1 MDDKENNV
9 LNSLYNEDGT
19 IKAPYADPNDSGK
32 FATSVSTETVG
43 VGQDDINSFLGGGT
57 EAADGVQYKWDKQG
71 AERAEL
77 NYKKNLLETKANYL
91 TNRQEIE
98 SQGQAAQQQ
107 TDMQKYSENQ
117 SIDKVGW
124 TGGYVLDTERQM
136 SYLKTSIQA
145 QMYGQMELQKYGYD
159 TSLAAARLAYDTD
172 RYDLA
177 LQYYQQAIQ
186 NAVTESSQTGLY
198 IAPEVREHANN
209 YKIAS
214 DILNDPNATEEEKEN
229 AARVVTN
236 VTNWYKEYGIS
247 PAGVKT
253 MAKLTADAEIALNNQ
268 AQIKSMYEM
277 YAIDTQNN
285 YSIDIDSFGKV
296 GADGKIIT
304 SKDENGVITPEI
316 INFNNM
322 NANDLLAYAA
332 THDVAKQQVYG
343 YFENKVEQDIN
354 NYLETVKK
362 VEGEST
368 TYDVQAD
375 TLKQYLIDR
384 GLKDIT
390 SIYTEA
396 KNSEGYKTLLNDWN
410 FETKA
415 GNTPVYITIN
425 EAGDIEV
432 NINLKDNSAIVQT
445 ESGDGSIDA
454 TTGNVV
460 TDDWYYDATGKNKIA
475 YNYTDIDDLY
485 IKLNDNGV
493 QTGQKIII
501 DMNKDKSEWGDTI
514 DQTHFDSDTSKG
526 SAGPYIEQ
534 IQADAKAGKIQLGQ
548 YVQLNY
554 GGHNIFGG
562 ANYTYVYIGNGK
574 FAKCIIEPK
583 DDAHRDR
590 LADKFYVPEG
600 YKLEKPS
607 ASDYS
612 DNYKVYKK

>member
-19 IKAPYADPNDSGK
+19 VKAPYADPNDSGK

-57 EAADGVQYKWDKQG
+57 EAADGVQYKWDKQS

-77 NYKKNLLETKANYL
+77 NYKKNLLDTKANYL

-107 TDMQKYSENQ
+107 TDMQKYSQNQ

-136 SYLKTSIQA
+136 NYLKASIQA
-145 QMYGQMELQKYGYD
+145 QMYGQMELQRYGYD

-172 RYDLA
+172 KYDLA
-177 LQYYQQAIQ
+177 LKYYEQAIQ

-209 YKIAS
+209 YKIAA

-236 VTNWYKEYGIS
+236 VTNWYKDYGIS

-253 MAKLTADAEIALNNQ
+253 MAKLAADAEIALSNQ
-268 AQIKSMYEM
+268 AQMKSMYEM

-304 SKDENGVITPEI
+304 SKDENGVLTPEI

-390 SIYTEA
+390 AIYTAA

-415 GNTPVYITIN
+415 GTTPVYITIN
-425 EAGDIEV
+425 ESGDIEV
-432 NINLKDNSAIVQT
+432 NINLKDDSAIVQT
-445 ESGDGSIDA
+445 DTGEGTVDA
-454 TTGNVV
+454 TTGNIV
-460 TDDWYYDATGKNKIA
+460 TDDWYYDSTGINKVA
-475 YNYTDIDDLY
+475 YNYTDINDLY

-493 QTGQKIII
+493 QTGQKIVI
-501 DMNKDKSEWGDTI
+501 DMNQDKSEWGDYI
-514 DQTHFDSDTSKG
+514 DQTHFDADTSKG
-526 SAGPYIEQ
+526 KAGPYIEQ
-534 IQADAKAGKIQLGQ
+534 IQADAKAGKIKVGQ

-554 GGHNIFGG
+554 GSITAFGS
-562 ANYTYVYIGNGK
+562 ANYTYVYIGNGQ

-590 LADKFYVPEG
+590 LADKFYVPDG
-600 YKLEKPS
+600 YHLNKPTYD
-607 ASDYS
+607 DYS
-612 DNYKVYKK
+612 DKFTVYKD

>member
-1 MDDKENNV
+1 MDDKETNV

-57 EAADGVQYKWDKQG
+57 EAADGVQYKWDKQS

-77 NYKKNLLETKANYL
+77 NYKKNLLDTKANYL

-107 TDMQKYSENQ
+107 TDMQKYSQNQ

-136 SYLKTSIQA
+136 NYLKESIKA
-145 QMYGQMELQKYGYD
+145 QMYGQMELQKYGYE

-172 RYDLA
+172 KYDLA
-177 LQYYQQAIQ
+177 LKYYEQAIQ

-209 YKIAS
+209 YKIAA
-214 DILNDPNATEEEKEN
+214 DILNDPNATAEEKEN

-253 MAKLTADAEIALNNQ
+253 MAKLAADAEIALSNQ
-268 AQIKSMYEM
+268 AQMKSMYEM

-304 SKDENGVITPEI
+304 SKDENGVLTPEI

-390 SIYTEA
+390 AIYTAA

-410 FETKA
+410 FEAKA

-432 NINLKDNSAIVQT
+432 NINLKDDSSVVQT
-445 ESGDGSIDA
+445 ETGEGSIDA

-460 TDDWYYDATGKNKIA
+460 TDDWYYDATGKNIVA
-475 YNYTDIDDLY
+475 YNYTDINDLY

-501 DMNKDKSEWGDTI
+501 DMNEDKSKWGNKI
-514 DQTHFDSDTSKG
+514 DQTDFDSKTSKG
-526 SAGPYIEQ
+526 EAGTYIAK
-534 IQADAKAGKIQLGQ
+534 IQADAKAGKIKLGQ

-583 DDAHRDR
+583 DDGHRDR
-590 LADKFYVPEG
+590 LAAQFYVPDG
-600 YKLEKPS
+600 YRLAKPEYN
-607 ASDYS
+607 DYS
-612 DNYKVYKK
+612 DKFRIYKN

>member
-1 MDDKENNV
+1 MDDKETNV

-57 EAADGVQYKWDKQG
+57 EAADGVQYKWDKQS

-77 NYKKNLLETKANYL
+77 NYKKNLLDTKANYL

-107 TDMQKYSENQ
+107 TDMQKYSQNQ

-136 SYLKTSIQA
+136 NYLKESIKA
-145 QMYGQMELQKYGYD
+145 QMYGQMELQKYGYE

-172 RYDLA
+172 KYDLA
-177 LQYYQQAIQ
+177 LKYYEQAIQ

-209 YKIAS
+209 YKIAA
-214 DILNDPNATEEEKEN
+214 DILNDPNATAEEKEN

-253 MAKLTADAEIALNNQ
+253 MAKLAADAEIALSNQ
-268 AQIKSMYEM
+268 AQMKSMYEM

-304 SKDENGVITPEI
+304 SKDENGVLTPEI
-316 INFNNM
+316 INFNTM

-390 SIYTEA
+390 AIYTAA

-410 FETKA
+410 FEAKA

-432 NINLKDNSAIVQT
+432 NINLKDDSSVVQT
-445 ESGDGSIDA
+445 ETGEGSIDA

-460 TDDWYYDATGKNKIA
+460 TDDWYYDATGKNIVA
-475 YNYTDIDDLY
+475 YNYTDINDLY

-501 DMNKDKSEWGDTI
+501 DMNEDKSKWGNKI
-514 DQTHFDSDTSKG
+514 DQTDFDSKTSKG
-526 SAGPYIEQ
+526 EAGTYIAK
-534 IQADAKAGKIQLGQ
+534 IQADAKAGKIKLGQ

-583 DDAHRDR
+583 DDGHRDR
-590 LADKFYVPEG
+590 LAAQFYVPDG
-600 YKLEKPS
+600 YRLAKPEYN
-607 ASDYS
+607 DYS
-612 DNYKVYKK
+612 DKFRIYKN